1 MAMFIRREVIE
12 ALHEAGSEASMMRSG
27 MAVPGE
33 AATFIAMLC
42 LAAKYESPNED
53 EADPRLR

>member
-12 ALHEAGSEASMMRSG
+12 ALHEAGAEASMMRSG
-27 MAVPGE
+27 MAIPGD
-33 AATFIAMLC
+33 AATFIVMLS
-42 LAAKYESPNED
+42 LAREYESPSDD